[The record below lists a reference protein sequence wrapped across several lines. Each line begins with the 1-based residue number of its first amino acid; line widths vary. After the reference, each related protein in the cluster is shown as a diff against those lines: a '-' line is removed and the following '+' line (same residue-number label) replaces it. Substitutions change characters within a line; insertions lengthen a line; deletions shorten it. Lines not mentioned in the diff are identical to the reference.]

1 MSAIFSFSNFCA
13 TIGRMGKGLGQ
24 IHACRLNFRVSF
36 CLPAHMEDETAAL
49 ESVEAEEEW
58 AEDLATPLY
67 LHVFSVHDYT
77 TGPIWRGRGCR
88 RAMGSGPQLAASHKI
103 IETLAIAT
111 TGRARRPQQL

>member
-36 CLPAHMEDETAAL
+36 RLPAHMEDETAAL

-58 AEDLATPLY
+58 GPCNPVVSSRFQCPR
-67 LHVFSVHDYT
+67 LHDRTNMERKRLQKSNGLRT
-77 TGPIWRGRGCR
+77 AIGR
-88 RAMGSGPQLAASHKI
+88 
-103 IETLAIAT
+103 IA
-111 TGRARRPQQL
+111 